1 MNGQDVIR
9 IRQQLDMN
17 QTAFAKQFQINLHT
31 LRQWERKNTP
41 LDSAA
46 AAYLNCIS
54 GNAAMVLECLSVPA
68 SK

>member
-1 MNGQDVIR
+1 MNGQDVTR

-17 QTAFAKQFQINLHT
+17 QTVFAKQFQINLHT

-46 AAYLNCIS
+46 AAYLSCIS
-54 GNAAMVLECLSVPA
+54 GNATMVLECLGA
-68 SK
+68 HAFK